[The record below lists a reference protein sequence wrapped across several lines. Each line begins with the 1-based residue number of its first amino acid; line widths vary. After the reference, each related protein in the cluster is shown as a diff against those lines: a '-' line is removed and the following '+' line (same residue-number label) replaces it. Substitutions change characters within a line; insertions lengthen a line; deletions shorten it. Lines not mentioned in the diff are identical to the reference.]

1 MNTAVSQKRLAEIL
15 DQVVCEITRQA
26 AGIDLYPSRAQPEG
40 ALCTVYI
47 AFVKD
52 FQTSLSLCAEM
63 SLFTRLAQG
72 MMMTEEVAP
81 EDVEAV
87 AKEYFN
93 VLCGHIAAR
102 LFPDTQMAARFSVP
116 AFYPGQY
123 VPEGYGEYVCLTYSS
138 DESGRARLV
147 YHIPCQ
153 G

>member
-1 MNTAVSQKRLAEIL
+1 MNTAVSQKRLTEIL

-63 SLFTRLAQG
+63 RLFTRLAQG

-102 LFPDTQMAARFSVP
+102 LFPDTKVAARFSVP

-123 VPEGYGEYVCLTYSS
+123 TPKNCSEHVVLTYSS
-138 DESGRARLV
+138 DGNECARLI
-147 YHIPCQ
+147 YYLPLQ
-153 G
+153 E

>member
-15 DQVVCEITRQA
+15 DQVVCEITLQA
-26 AGIDLYPSRAQPEG
+26 AGIDLHPSPNKPEG
-40 ALCTVYI
+40 ELCTVYI
-47 AFVKD
+47 AFVRD

-63 SLFTRLAQG
+63 RLFTRLAQG

-102 LFPDTQMAARFSVP
+102 LFPETKVAARFSVP

-123 VPEGYGEYVCLTYSS
+123 TPEGYAEYICLTYSS
-138 DESGRARLV
+138 EENGRARLL

>member
-1 MNTAVSQKRLAEIL
+1 MHTVVSQKRLTEIL

-26 AGIDLYPSRAQPEG
+26 AGIDLHPSPGQPEG
-40 ALCTVYI
+40 ELCTVYI

-52 FQTSLSLCAEM
+52 FQTSLSLCAEPR
-63 SLFTRLAQG
+63 LFTRLAQC
-72 MMMTEEVAP
+72 MMMTDDVTP

-102 LFPDTQMAARFSVP
+102 LFPETKVAARFSVP

-123 VPEGYGEYVCLTYSS
+123 IPEGYREYICLTYSS
-138 DESGRARLV
+138 DENGRARLV